1 MLDPVIIA
9 AIKTSLDSN
18 KKVTTVPSKNKNDY
32 DTWIPI
38 VSDIDWDIILSNINT
53 SSSNAAPALSSDIDS
68 DIFEDRFILAKPNV
82 PGETAYLLIAPDI
95 PSCGSCQLVGGDFSL
110 RTGVTFPD
118 YDGPVEASGGF
129 PLQATSCQALDAEIS
144 SLLDVYAG
152 TSISIGYPIDWTF
165 QYADGEVI
173 SGSGCENLPEDVLTM
188 YSTVAGLTQSGC
200 VSTDRFTLSWMQNT
214 AIVSTGTPES
224 YFDPYVYCQDG
235 GYRLE
240 P

>member
-9 AIKTSLDSN
+9 AIKASLDSN

-53 SSSNAAPALSSDIDS
+53 SLSTTTPALSSDIDS
-68 DIFEDRFILAKPNV
+68 DIFEDRLILSKPNV
-82 PGETAYLLIAPDI
+82 PGEASYFLIAPDI
-95 PSCGSCQLVGGDFSL
+95 PSCGSCQLTGGDFSL
-110 RTGVTFPD
+110 RFGVSFPSG
-118 YDGPVEASGGF
+118 DGPVNNEQGF
-129 PLQATSCQALDAEIS
+129 PLVASSCAELDQYIADTLASYSDTSMEL
-144 SLLDVYAG
+144 
-152 TSISIGYPIDWTF
+152 GYPIDWTF
-165 QYADGEVI
+165 QYADGESI
-173 SGSGCENLPEDVLTM
+173 GGSGCENLPEDVTEM
-188 YSTVAGLTQSGC
+188 YSAVESLDASGC
-200 VSTDRFTLSWMQNT
+200 ASTDRFTLSWIQNT

>member
-9 AIKTSLDSN
+9 AIKASLDSN
-18 KKVTTVPSKNKNDY
+18 KKVATVPSKNKNDY

-82 PGETAYLLIAPDI
+82 PGEAVYLLIAPDI

-110 RTGVTFPD
+110 RGGITYPSG
-118 YDGPVEASGGF
+118 DGPEGNTQGY
-129 PLQATSCQALDAEIS
+129 PLIATSCEELNEYISMEPLIEGAEI
-144 SLLDVYAG
+144 
-152 TSISIGYPIDWTF
+152 IIGYPIDWTF
-165 QYADGEVI
+165 QYADGESV
-173 SGSGCENLPEDVLTM
+173 SGSGCENLPEDIATM
-188 YSTVAGLTQSGC
+188 YSEVKGLSQSDC
-200 VSTDRFTLSWMQNT
+200 VSTDRFTLSWIQNT

-240 P
+240 S